1 MMTCR
6 HESQGWVVSD
16 LAVAV
21 VGRAV
26 RTGMTMRSRRR
37 RAVVRR
43 AVVRRGAQLRGR
55 RTVVVGRWWTMVRR
69 AMGRGRMS
77 VVVVVVVVRV
87 VWWMMHLLFF
97 FEEVVLWRRV
107 EGSFSIYRSK
117 ANFHTMSSLFL
128 TASQTFIFL
137 FFRRCHLL

>member
-1 MMTCR
+1 
-6 HESQGWVVSD
+6 
-16 LAVAV
+16 
-21 VGRAV
+21 
-26 RTGMTMRSRRR
+26 MTMRSRRRRAVVRRAVVRRAMVR

-69 AMGRGRMS
+69 AMGRGRGRMS